1 MGILSS
7 SGWPWSLPRN
17 STGLVCVTV
26 SVRLVGVAEDPEEKV
41 GCILP
46 TPACKFAS
54 RPPRLK

>member
-7 SGWPWSLPRN
+7 GGWAWSLPRN
-17 STGLVCVTV
+17 STGLVYVAV
-26 SVRLVGVAEDPEEKV
+26 SVRLVGMAEDPEEKV

-46 TPACKFAS
+46 TPAYKFAS